1 MHPAA
6 LIDIDGTLVDSN
18 YQHVTAWNEAFRAHG
33 IVIPMWTLHRAVG
46 MGGDR
51 LVAEVAGPEIE
62 EALGDALRD
71 RHSEEFSGLISG
83 VAPLPGAERLVTG
96 LVTAGHRVVL
106 CSSASA
112 DEVDVY
118 VRLLGVS
125 DVVAWTTSDD
135 VSATKPA
142 PELVRVALDRVGGG
156 PAVMIGDTVWD
167 VEAARH
173 VGVPTIG
180 LLSGGAAA
188 ADLQDAGAVAVR
200 RDPDDLLERLD
211 DTPLGALAVAS
222 L

>member
-1 MHPAA
+1 MRPAA

-18 YQHVTAWNEAFRAHG
+18 YQHVTSWNHAFRAHG
-33 IVIPMWTLHRAVG
+33 IVIPLWTLHRAVG

-51 LVAEVAGPEIE
+51 LIAEVAGTEIE
-62 EALGDALRD
+62 DALGDALRE
-71 RHSEEFSGLISG
+71 RHCEAFSREISG

-106 CSSASA
+106 CSSADA
-112 DEVDVY
+112 EEVETY
-118 VRLLGVS
+118 VRLLGVN
-125 DVVAWTTSDD
+125 DIVPWTTSAD

-167 VEAARH
+167 IEAAGH

-180 LLSGGAAA
+180 LLSGGIAA
-188 ADLQDAGAVAVR
+188 ADLKEAGAACVL
-200 RDPDDLLERLD
+200 RDADELMDRLQE
-211 DTPLGALAVAS
+211 TPLGSSALAS
-222 L
+222 S

>member
-18 YQHVTAWNEAFRAHG
+18 YQHVMAWNEAFRAHG
-33 IVIPMWTLHRAVG
+33 IVVPMWTLHRAVG

-62 EALGDALRD
+62 EALGDALRA
-71 RHSEEFSGLISG
+71 RHAEAFSELISG

-112 DEVDVY
+112 DEVGVY

-125 DVVAWTTSDD
+125 DIVAWTTSDD

-156 PAVMIGDTVWD
+156 EAVMVGDTVWD
-167 VEAARH
+167 VEAAGH
-173 VGVPTIG
+173 VGIPTIG
-180 LLSGGAAA
+180 LLSGGIAA
-188 ADLQDAGAVAVR
+188 ADLEDAGAAVVL
-200 RDPDDLLERLD
+200 RDAGELMDRLA
-211 DTPLGALAVAS
+211 DTPLGSAALAS
-222 L
+222 S